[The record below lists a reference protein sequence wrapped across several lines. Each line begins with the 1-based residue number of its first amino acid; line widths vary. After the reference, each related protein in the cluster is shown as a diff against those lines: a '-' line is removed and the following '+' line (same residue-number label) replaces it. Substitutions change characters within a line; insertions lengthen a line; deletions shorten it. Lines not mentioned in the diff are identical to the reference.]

1 MGKKYTYV
9 MIFLLIF
16 SSIVYVGTETNR
28 GYEINEPI
36 RIDNNIEFHNVA
48 TSEGWNGS
56 GTSGDPYIIE
66 NYEIDGN
73 GTKDCFYIG
82 NTTLYF
88 ILENNYFYNSS
99 SAGLLLN
106 NVRNGHIKN
115 NNFTDNH
122 NGIQLNNSHYNTI
135 HENKIANNDRG
146 IFMDYSE
153 NNTIDDNYIKENVF
167 GIWLRGENH
176 NNLVSNNTLADGSY
190 GFEAGVWDM
199 PGSKGNTLIG
209 NTIMNYSSYGIEM
222 TYQSSDNEI
231 LLNTIYNNTIGI
243 KQHWV
248 NNHIHNNTI
257 ENNTDDGIQ
266 LRGSDKNL
274 IEHNN
279 IANNSRRGIWFW
291 ASNDNKIRKN
301 NIMNNSEG
309 VYSSSDG
316 GNLASNNSVI
326 DNRIYKNTDGVVFWD
341 DSSNSNIRNN
351 HIVNNSDYNLWMRD
365 GSKNNLIKNNEIKKG
380 DTGVYIQ
387 QSNGCQIIG
396 NKIEGSNTRGIHIFK
411 TNNTIIE
418 ENEVCNV
425 SGFLHDK
432 AILIR
437 DLCTD
442 NVINENL
449 VHDNNYG
456 IVFEGQSTGYPQYN
470 TISDNVINNNK
481 NGIRSAPDSYASVGS
496 KFTTIND
503 NEFAYNN
510 RSIYLKDSNITDI
523 FDNYIYGIQNYD
535 SYLYTG
541 IYLLNSHYNSRIE
554 GNRIYNNTRG
564 IYLDQSANNTF
575 SRNNVRDN
583 KRGLYIYGESHHNII
598 KSNNLLDNTEYGLYV
613 SSSSNNSVYL
623 NNFIG
628 NIDNAMDVSGDNFYN
643 DSSLGNYWDDYTG
656 SDSDG
661 DGIGDDPYDIPGG
674 VSIDHYPLWNLYEDD
689 IYWVEEGGTG
699 EGKIEGSPA
708 GNISYVVDNYDL
720 TDSIVNV
727 KAGTYDDTNENYPL
741 TIDYNNV
748 TFNAVNGTDETFII
762 GGGSG
767 IGFDIDS
774 SFVSI
779 HGFSMSNFS
788 NAAHING
795 ANVTIKNN
803 DIYDNSANG
812 VYSSSSSN
820 TKIKDNHFYDN
831 SAEDIYLFQVDDSIV
846 QGNKIDQS
854 GDESIYLHQSNNIT
868 VVSNTMTNSSM
879 GGIYVKESVEN
890 EILENIILNSSYGI
904 TLYQGSHYNY
914 VQNNRL
920 NDLDNRGIDVMSS
933 ENNTIENNEI
943 KVSYSG
949 VFVIDSDNNMITDN
963 TVEDSGYQG
972 IRIDTSDNNIV
983 HNNVVKNTTNENG
996 IWVKSDKSIISHNYV
1011 YNCSY
1016 GITFHSTTNST
1027 VHNNTVR
1034 SSQMKGIRLD
1044 KSDNNEV
1051 NDNTVK
1057 QNEDGIYLSDSQYNI
1072 ISENTAEENL
1082 NHGIYLNGVTENEVI
1097 SNTASSN
1104 QMNGIYLDNAN
1115 NNTISANTVDTNEDS
1130 GIYIEGSN
1138 DVSILGNNLNS
1149 NNYSAIVLEMC
1160 EENSLSNNVM
1170 TDNGIRIIGYQLI
1183 YWNTHSIGSSNEVN
1197 SKPVEYINN
1206 QNSGSISNDAG
1217 QVIIVNS
1224 RYIDVKSQDLSSAS
1238 IGLQIAYSDNN
1249 TLSGS
1254 TISENSLYGI
1264 YLYES
1269 QDNLLSDNNIS
1280 YNNIGIY
1287 LHISNENIVRNSTIS
1302 NSQDKGIDYSNSN
1315 DNKIYHNN
1323 FESNSRHVRDYYN
1336 NIYDDG
1342 YPSGG
1347 NYWDTYYGEDRCSG
1361 PDQDL
1366 PGRDGI
1372 GDSSYSIGTNKDNYP
1387 LMVSWPMDNTPPV
1400 ISSVSVIDVSTTSV
1414 TINWQTDEASD
1425 SMVNYSV
1432 YPDLSDH
1439 LSVYQYEFVTS
1450 HSVEIEGLDLNT
1462 TYYFEVLSNDTLG
1475 NKVKADN
1482 DGNYYSFTTSSIP
1495 LLEIIDLTSG
1505 EPTTGDNF
1513 TLEMDVNED
1522 SRVSE
1527 VFFKWG
1533 FDGSIRNNESISHSI
1548 DTWSKTIDVPSDASN
1563 ISYSF
1568 HVRYDSTEWISTNV
1582 VEISVTDNDEPI
1594 ISMHIPNAIKVN
1606 ETANMSGSGSYDNIG
1621 IKNYTWEI
1629 EELSELLYGPT
1640 QSYRFHN
1647 TGNYTVRL
1655 TISDKAGNEASLTRN
1670 IKVLSYTPSVVE
1682 GIVVDSE
1689 SNPIEGAT
1697 VYFDSGED
1705 IATGADGKFSTE
1717 VTHGDRTLTVVK
1729 SGYLNYSREIYVELE
1744 STLDVGTIMLEKYV
1758 KIVDYKPVGDGVQV
1772 ESIIEIQ
1779 YSDEIMSAEVDV
1791 KNLPGDTEIYGTNVT
1806 FNPSSQM
1813 EYDTAYIVY
1822 VNATDM
1828 NGNKLD
1834 IFTWSFTTKSDDILP
1849 SVIDYKPVGNQVP
1862 IDSLIEIQYSDY
1874 IMYAEVIVTDL
1885 SGEVKYADTNVTYTP
1900 QSDMEYDTTY
1910 NVYVNA
1916 TDMDGNNL
1924 EMFTWSFKTES
1935 DDQEEYGY
1943 VEGRITDKDNNPLSG
1958 ATVSFDSGEEF
1969 TTDENGFFSGQVK
1982 SGSRE
1987 ITVISDNYE
1996 TFTDTLDI
2004 EKDQAINLDEIVM
2017 QEKDTGDGNGDDQE
2031 SDSDGIGKTLQDNIT
2046 YIIIA
2051 LIIAIALV
2059 ILIIKKRGEPA
2070 EESEDLIKED
2080 EQKFIEDEEAKFDI
2094 EEEDENY
2101 FGEEENEVDFSSDE
2115 KIDFKSEEESSEGFQ
2130 DD

>member
-9 MIFLLIF
+9 VIFLLIF
-16 SSIVYVGTETNR
+16 SSIVFVGTEITI
-28 GYEINEPI
+28 GYEINGPI
-36 RIDNNIEFHNVA
+36 RIDSNSEFHSIA
-48 TSEGWNGS
+48 ASEGWVGS
-56 GTSGDPYIIE
+56 GTSGDPYIID

-73 GTKDCFYIG
+73 GTEDCVYIG
-82 NTTLYF
+82 NTTVHF
-88 ILENNYFYNSS
+88 ILENNHFYNSS
-99 SAGLLLN
+99 NVAPHSSPSGLFFN
-106 NVRNGHIKN
+106 NVTNGVIRNNKLIDN
-115 NNFTDNH
+115 NR
-122 NGIQLNNSHYNTI
+122 GITLNNSHDLIIDKNDIENNT
-135 HENKIANNDRG
+135 ETG
-146 IFMDYSE
+146 IYMSYSE
-153 NNTIDDNYIKENVF
+153 NNTID
-167 GIWLRGENH
+167 ENH
-176 NNLVSNNTLADGSY
+176 LYSNNKGMLLFTDNNYNNITNNRIEENNEGILAGPTIKKGSEY
-190 GFEAGVWDM
+190 
-199 PGSKGNTLIG
+199 NLIKNNKILNNSNEG
-209 NTIMNYSSYGIEM
+209 LNMNHYC
-222 TYQSSDNEI
+222 DNNEI
-231 LLNTIYNNTIGI
+231 TLNHIYNNSIGI
-243 KQHWV
+243 YQHWV
-248 NNHIHNNTI
+248 SNYIHNNTI
-257 ENNTDDGIQ
+257 DNSSEDGIQ
-266 LRGSDKNL
+266 LRNSNKNIIEYNDITNSNDKGLMLWGSDKNN
-274 IEHNN
+274 IYRNN
-279 IANNSRRGIWFW
+279 FSFNMDGI
-291 ASNDNKIRKN
+291 
-301 NIMNNSEG
+301 
-309 VYSSSDG
+309 YSSFDG
-316 GNLASNNSVI
+316 GNLA
-326 DNRIYKNTDGVVFWD
+326 
-341 DSSNSNIRNN
+341 
-351 HIVNNSDYNLWMRD
+351 L
-365 GSKNNLIKNNEIKKG
+365 
-380 DTGVYIQ
+380 
-387 QSNGCQIIG
+387 
-396 NKIEGSNTRGIHIFK
+396 
-411 TNNTIIE
+411 NNTIISNE
-418 ENEVCNV
+418 FFENEDGVVLWYESLNNTIV
-425 SGFLHDK
+425 KNSFINNTDYS
-432 AILIR
+432 IWIR
-437 DLCTD
+437 ESS
-442 NVINENL
+442 NNNL
-449 VHDNNYG
+449 VENNNIMKGSYG
-456 IVFEGQSTGYPQYN
+456 IYLQESHNCDIILNNIYGCTRQGIQLFNSNTSYIYKNEIKNIDGSNDRGIYIRELSTHNLVIENDVHNNNQGIFLSDGGGFYGYPQYN
-470 TISDNVINNNK
+470 MISDNMIYDNLDAGVFIDDCNFNTVDK
-481 NGIRSAPDSYASVGS
+481 NEI
-496 KFTTIND
+496 
-503 NEFAYNN
+503 YNN
-510 RSIYLKDSNITDI
+510 YHGIYLSRSNITKI
-523 FDNYIYGIQNYD
+523 SNNHIYGGHMKGIQFFESHKNKQVNSNYVYD
-535 SYLYTG
+535 N
-541 IYLLNSHYNSRIE
+541 I
-554 GNRIYNNTRG
+554 RG
-564 IYLDQSANNTF
+564 IYLENSNNNSFFGNTIK
-575 SRNNVRDN
+575 NNSDGIRLRD
-583 KRGLYIYGESHHNII
+583 SSDHNII
-598 KSNNLLDNTEYGLYV
+598 KLNDFIDNGYGSYAYKSNDSLI
-613 SSSSNNSVYL
+613 YL
-623 NNFIG
+623 NNYI
-628 NIDNAMDVSGDNFYN
+628 NNSDENAMENTAHNYYN
-643 DSSLGNYWDDYTG
+643 GSSLGNYWDDYTG

-661 DGIGDDPYDIPGG
+661 DGIGDTTHDIPGG
-674 VSIDHYPLWNLYEDD
+674 MSTDYYPLWDIYDD
-689 IYWVEEGGTG
+689 NIYWVEEGGTG
-699 EGKIEGSPA
+699 DGKIEGNPA
-708 GNISYVVDNYDL
+708 GNISFVVDNYDL

-727 KAGTYDDTNENYPL
+727 KTGSYDELNENYPL
-741 TIDYNNV
+741 TIDDNNV
-748 TFNAVNGTDETFII
+748 TFKAINGTDETFII
-762 GGGSG
+762 SGGSG

-779 HGFSMSNFS
+779 HGFSMTNFS
-788 NAAHING
+788 NAFHING
-795 ANVTIKNN
+795 ENITIKNN
-803 DIYDNSANG
+803 NIYNNNANG
-812 VYSSSSSN
+812 LYSLSSSN
-820 TKIKDNHFYDN
+820 ITTKDNHFYDN
-831 SAEDIYLFQVDDSIV
+831 SAEDIYLFQVDDSVV

-868 VVSNTMTNSSM
+868 VVSNSMTNSSM
-879 GGIYVKESVEN
+879 GGIYVRESFEN
-890 EILENIILNSSYGI
+890 EILENIISNSSYGI
-904 TLYQGSHYNY
+904 TLYQESHYNY
-914 VQNNRL
+914 VQNNRM
-920 NDLDNRGIDVMSS
+920 NDIDNRGIDVMSS

-949 VFVIDSDNNMITDN
+949 VFVIDSDNNTVTDN

-972 IRIDTSDNNIV
+972 IRIDTSDNNVV
-983 HNNVVKNTTNENG
+983 HNNMVKNSTTENG
-996 IWVKSDKSIISHNYV
+996 IWVKSDKSIISHNFV

-1016 GITFHSTTNST
+1016 GITFYSTTNST

-1051 NDNTVK
+1051 NDNTVTS
-1057 QNEDGIYLSDSQYNI
+1057 NEDGIYISDSQFNI
-1072 ISENTAEENL
+1072 ISGNTAEENF
-1082 NHGIYLNGVTENEVI
+1082 NHGIYLNGVSDNEVI
-1097 SNTASSN
+1097 DNTANSN
-1104 QMNGIYLDNAN
+1104 KINGIYLDNAN
-1115 NNTISANTVDTNEDS
+1115 NNTISANTVDTNEES

-1138 DVSILGNNLNS
+1138 DVSILGNNLSS

-1160 EENSLSNNVM
+1160 KENSLSNNVM

-1197 SKPVEYINN
+1197 GKSVEYIKD
-1206 QNSGSISNDAG
+1206 QNSGSVSNDAG

-1224 RYIDVKSQDLSSAS
+1224 RYIDVESQDLFSAS

-1249 TLSGS
+1249 TLSSS

-1269 QDNLLSDNNIS
+1269 QDNLLTDNNITS
-1280 YNNIGIY
+1280 NNIGIY

-1323 FESNSRHVRDYYN
+1323 FENNSRHVRDYYN

-1347 NYWDTYYGEDRCSG
+1347 NYWDTYDGEDRYSG
-1361 PDQDL
+1361 TDQNL

-1372 GDSSYSIGTNKDNYP
+1372 GDSSYSIGTNNDNYP
-1387 LMVSWPMDNTPPV
+1387 LMVSWPMDNIPPV
-1400 ISSVSVIDVSTTSV
+1400 ISSVSVTDVSTTSV
-1414 TINWQTDEASD
+1414 TITWQTDEASD
-1425 SMVNYSV
+1425 SMVNYSEN
-1432 YPDLSDH
+1432 PDLSDH

-1482 DGNYYSFTTSSIP
+1482 EGNYYSFTTSSIP
-1495 LLEIIDLTSG
+1495 LLEITDLTSG

-1533 FDGSIRNNESISHSI
+1533 FDGSISNNESISHSI

-1568 HVRYDSTEWISTNV
+1568 HVRYDSAEWISTNV
-1582 VEISVTDNDEPI
+1582 VEISVTDNDAPI
-1594 ISMHIPNAIKVN
+1594 ISMQIPNAIKVN

-1655 TISDKAGNEASLTRN
+1655 TISDKTGNEASLTRN

-1689 SNPIEGAT
+1689 SNPIEGAA
-1697 VYFDSGED
+1697 VYFDSGEN
-1705 IATGADGKFSTE
+1705 ITTGPDGNFSTE

-1729 SGYLNYSREIYVELE
+1729 SGYLNYSREIYVERE

-1758 KIVDYKPVGDGVQV
+1758 KIVNYKPVGEKVQV

-1779 YSDEIMSAEVDV
+1779 YSDDIMSAEVDV
-1791 KNLPGDTEIYGTNVT
+1791 KNLPGDTEIYGNNVT
-1806 FNPSSQM
+1806 FTPSSQM

-1834 IFTWSFTTKSDDILP
+1834 IFTWSFTTKSDDVLP
-1849 SVIDYKPVGNQVP
+1849 SVIDYKPVGNQIP

-1924 EMFTWSFKTES
+1924 EMFTWSFTTES

-2031 SDSDGIGKTLQDNIT
+2031 SDSEGIGKTLQDNIA

-2059 ILIIKKRGEPA
+2059 ILIIKKRGEPV

-2080 EQKFIEDEEAKFDI
+2080 EQEFIEDEEAEFDI

-2101 FGEEENEVDFSSDE
+2101 FGEEENEVDFTSDE
-2115 KIDFKSEEESSEGFQ
+2115 KVDFKSEEESSEGFQ